1 MRLSWRASTS
11 ALFRLSSSS
20 TSFRRRPFSPL
31 AAAVSPPSHQLCSQ
45 RRIRTPAP
53 FPRRMASAAATS
65 ADATGPSKD
74 HDRDDAALKSWD
86 ERDPVRF
93 ATHPIPRST
102 IFAVSRRSFAFVNLR
117 PVVPGHVLI
126 SPKRVAPRFADL
138 TTEEVSDLWLLAQKV
153 GRVAE
158 RKQQLEREEREGKAS
173 SSAPSSSASASPS
186 SALTFALQDGASAG
200 QSVPHVHVHVIPRGG
215 PGDRFHGEEKNDEL
229 YPELQRAGAAL
240 SRELAAREEKEE
252 AAAASAAAASAAS
265 AASAATAAVP
275 APDPFQ
281 RERKDR
287 TLQEMEEEAAALR
300 ELFSRS

>member
-74 HDRDDAALKSWD
+74 HDQDDAALKSWD

-117 PVVPGHVLI
+117 PVVPGHVLV
-126 SPKRVAPRFADL
+126 SSKRVAPRFADL
-138 TTEEVSDLWLLAQKV
+138 TAEEVSDLWLLAQKV

-173 SSAPSSSASASPS
+173 SSPSSSASASPS

-200 QSVPHVHVHVIPRGG
+200 SRSLTSTCTSSLAGG
-215 PGDRFHGEEKNDEL
+215 PGTGSTGRRRTTSFTLSCREPGPRSRGSSPLEKKRRRL
-229 YPELQRAGAAL
+229 PPPLLPLPLLPLPPLPLLLLFRPRTL
-240 SRELAAREEKEE
+240 SRGRGR
-252 AAAASAAAASAAS
+252 
-265 AASAATAAVP
+265 TAP
-275 APDPFQ
+275 CKRWKRRP
-281 RERKDR
+281 RR
-287 TLQEMEEEAAALR
+287 
-300 ELFSRS
+300 